1 MKTHILIVEDEPA
14 LYERMRRALS
24 KYRFTIDEY
33 TKSFDEAISRIKNER
48 PDIVLLDIDL
58 QGKKDGIDLGKVLH
72 TEYNIPFIYVTNSN
86 DDTTFQQGLHTN
98 HEQYIVKTK
107 PRLNIEEVVRAI
119 HTALHKQEEN
129 SSFTKDGVMGLVD
142 YLEEIKSYGK
152 GDVTRVPINYSDIA
166 FFTITE
172 FINNDEQE
180 EKLRDNYLWFQ
191 TRSKPKDVF
200 FLKSSLKDMEKV
212 LPDYFVRVNK
222 SHIVNILSKLLDGRI
237 NGSRLSIMGTE
248 ILINNSYSKELKK
261 RLDKYYH
268 S

>member
-33 TKSFDEAISRIKNER
+33 TKSYDEAITRIKNER

-58 QGKKDGIDLGKVLH
+58 KGKKDGIDLGKVLH
-72 TEYNIPFIYVTNSN
+72 SEYNIPFIYVTNSN

-98 HEQYIVKTK
+98 HEHYIVKTK
-107 PRLNIEEVVRAI
+107 PRLNIEDVVRAI
-119 HTALHKQEEN
+119 HTVLHKQQEN
-129 SSFTKDGVMGLVD
+129 TLTTKDGVIGLVD

-152 GDVTRVPINYSDIA
+152 RDVTRVPIKYNDIA
-166 FFTITE
+166 FFTISS
-172 FINNDEQE
+172 FINSEEQE
-180 EKLRDNYLWFQ
+180 ETLRDNYLWFKSK
-191 TRSKPKDVF
+191 SKPKDVF
-200 FLKSSLKDMEKV
+200 YLKSSLKDMEKV

-222 SHIVNILSKLLDGRI
+222 SHIVNISPEVLDGRI
-237 NGSRLSIMGTE
+237 NGSRLSILGTE
-248 ILINNSYSKELKK
+248 ILINDSYKKELKK
-261 RLDKYYH
+261 RLDRYYH